1 MPLCEGLSFLG
12 LAMPQSYVSPR
23 FSANDI
29 NGRPLVGGRLYTYI
43 NGTTTPQATYQDAAG
58 AAANTNPVILNALGE
73 AVVFLT
79 EGVTYTF
86 ELRDADDV
94 LVWTQ
99 SDIMGIGDALSL
111 PVFPT
116 APTSDVGSPIY
127 INGQGWAN
135 WSGAR
140 YVTDLETGFGSGAY
154 TFKNLIVNGGF
165 THWFSGTNIGPITS
179 ASGAPYTAEQWRAF
193 ISGTASVN
201 VSRQGAA
208 ADYGQGRIGPSTAR
222 VQSNAAATVAAG
234 DRNDF
239 RQPIEGYNVL
249 ALALGTLWGGSMTLS
264 FWVKGTLGGTYSVAF
279 MNSGSPVYRSYVAN
293 YTINV
298 AGAWEYKTITVP
310 IDQSGTA
317 NWDRTTSV
325 GLQVIFDLGAGSSYE
340 GAVNTWLSTETT
352 RTTGSVR
359 MVSTVAAALEFSNV
373 QLEFGAKATPFEYI
387 PTALVQ
393 EMCER
398 YYFDVNESMQGLMPT
413 ATATNRQ
420 LNTRFPTSMRVSPS
434 VTLKG
439 PSSSPLS
446 VTPNTSGVRV
456 VWQPGD
462 TTTVT
467 SITGF
472 TANARM

>member
-1 MPLCEGLSFLG
+1 MPK
-12 LAMPQSYVSPR
+12 PYISPR
-23 FSANDI
+23 FAAVDSYGN
-29 NGRPLVGGRLYTYI
+29 PLVGGRLYTYA
-43 NGTTTPQATYQDAAG
+43 NNTTTPQTTYQDAAG
-58 AAANTNPVILNALGE
+58 TIANTNPIILDSRGE
-73 AVVFLT
+73 AVIFLT
-79 EGVTYTF
+79 EGVVYTWV
-86 ELRDADDV
+86 LKDANDA
-94 LVWTQ
+94 LIWSQ
-99 SDIMGIGDALSL
+99 SDIAGGTTGTNL
-111 PVFPT
+111 PVYPS
-116 APTSDVGSPIY
+116 PPVSDVGSPIY
-127 INGQGWAN
+127 IIGQGWAN
-135 WSGAR
+135 WNGTR
-140 YVTDLETGFGSGAY
+140 YVTDLEIGFGSGGY
-154 TFKNLIVNGGF
+154 TFKNVIVNGGF
-165 THWFSGTNIGPITS
+165 TQWFSGTTIGPITS

-279 MNSGSPVYRSYVAN
+279 MNSGSPGYRSYVAN
-293 YTINV
+293 YSISV

-359 MVSTVAAALEFSNV
+359 MVSTIAAALEFSNV
-373 QLEFGAKATPFEYI
+373 QLEYGTRATPFEYI

-420 LNTRFPTSMRVSPS
+420 LNTRFPTSMRVAPS